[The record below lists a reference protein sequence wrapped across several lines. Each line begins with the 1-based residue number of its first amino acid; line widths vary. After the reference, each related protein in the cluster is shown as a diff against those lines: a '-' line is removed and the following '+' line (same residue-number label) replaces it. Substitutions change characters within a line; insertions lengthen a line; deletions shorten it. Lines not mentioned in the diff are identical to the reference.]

1 MAWISTVRATSWSRV
16 HDVGQVSPLLS
27 QGSVSIVQL
36 GLSLNRVFTEGKSN
50 VGSHPRASFPKHFG
64 ICYYILSY

>member
-1 MAWISTVRATSWSRV
+1 MAWMSTVRATSWSRV

-36 GLSLNRVFTEGKSN
+36 GLSLNRVFTEGNSN
-50 VGSHPRASFPKHFG
+50 VGSHP
-64 ICYYILSY
+64 